1 MPNIC
6 YNTTTM
12 HGRVEDIENLLQD
25 IVDIEDDNVLYN
37 LTLAF
42 PIPEAIEKISSG
54 AVTIDGER
62 HSEWT
67 YDDDGNYVALTDE
80 YKKELINKYGV
91 LNAIDWQYANWG
103 TKWGDMDT
111 KLNVDNTHGQT
122 RTIVFNFES
131 AWGQPWAL
139 LNDIAKKYHLSI
151 KNEWQVEFEYDLETT
166 IYPIDDMVIE
176 QEKSTFRKSLINLK
190 HLLKESNIGRK

>member
-54 AVTIDGER
+54 AITIDGER

-67 YDDDGNYVALTDE
+67 YDDEGNYVALTDE

-111 KLNVDNTHGQT
+111 TLSVDNTHGKT

-139 LNDIAKKYHLSI
+139 LNDIANKYRLSI
-151 KNEWQVEFEYDLETT
+151 KNEWQVEFEYDIETT
-166 IYPIDDMVIE
+166 EYPIDINVANK
-176 QEKSTFRKSLINLK
+176 EKALGLRMLQSIKDIVGGK
-190 HLLKESNIGRK
+190 IGR

>member
-1 MPNIC
+1 VPNIC

-67 YDDDGNYVALTDE
+67 YDDDGNYVALSDE

-111 KLNVDNTHGQT
+111 TLSVDNTHGKT

-139 LNDIAKKYHLSI
+139 LNDIANKYRLSI
-151 KNEWQVEFEYDLETT
+151 KNEWQVEFEYDIETT
-166 IYPIDDMVIE
+166 EYPMDITIANK
-176 QEKSTFRKSLINLK
+176 EKALGLRMLQSIKDIVGGIKNGK
-190 HLLKESNIGRK
+190 

>member
-54 AVTIDGER
+54 AITIDGER

-67 YDDDGNYVALTDE
+67 YDDEGNYVALTDE

-111 KLNVDNTHGQT
+111 TLSVDETHGKT
-122 RTIVFNFES
+122 RTVIFNFNS

-139 LNDIAKKYHLSI
+139 LNDIANKYRLSI
-151 KNEWQVEFEYDLETT
+151 KNEWQVEFEYDMETSE
-166 IYPIDDMVIE
+166 YPMDINVANK
-176 QEKSTFRKSLINLK
+176 EKALGLK
-190 HLLKESNIGRK
+190 MLQSIKDIVGGKLGR

>member
-54 AVTIDGER
+54 AITIDGER

-67 YDDDGNYVALTDE
+67 YDDEGNYVALTDE

-91 LNAIDWQYANWG
+91 LNALDWQYANWG

-111 KLNVDNTHGQT
+111 TLSVDETHGKT
-122 RTIVFNFES
+122 RTVIFNFNS

-139 LNDIAKKYHLSI
+139 LNDIANKYRLSI
-151 KNEWQVEFEYDLETT
+151 KNEWQVEFEYDMETSE
-166 IYPIDDMVIE
+166 YPMDINVANK
-176 QEKSTFRKSLINLK
+176 EKALGLK
-190 HLLKESNIGRK
+190 MLQSIKDIVGGKLGR

>member
-25 IVDIEDDNVLYN
+25 IVDIEDDNVIYHLA
-37 LTLAF
+37 LAF
-42 PIPEAIEKISSG
+42 PIPEDIQRISSG

-62 HSEWT
+62 HNEWT

-111 KLNVDNTHGQT
+111 KLSVDNTHGET

-139 LNDIAKKYHLSI
+139 LNDIANKYRLNI
-151 KNEWQVEFEYDLETT
+151 KNEWQVEFEYDMETT
-166 IYPIDDMVIE
+166 EYPMDINVANK
-176 QEKSTFRKSLINLK
+176 EKALGLKMLQNIKDILVWRKN
-190 HLLKESNIGRK
+190 

>member
-6 YNTTTM
+6 YNTATI

-25 IVDIEDDNVLYN
+25 IVDIEDDNVIYHLA
-37 LTLAF
+37 LAF
-42 PIPEAIEKISSG
+42 PIPEDIQRISSG

-62 HSEWT
+62 HNEWT

-80 YKKELINKYGV
+80 YKKELIDKYGV

-111 KLNVDNTHGQT
+111 KLSVDNTHGET

-139 LNDIAKKYHLSI
+139 LNDIANKYRLNI
-151 KNEWQVEFEYDLETT
+151 KNEWQVEFEYDMETT
-166 IYPIDDMVIE
+166 EYPMDINVANK
-176 QEKSTFRKSLINLK
+176 EKALGLKMLQNIKDILVWRKN
-190 HLLKESNIGRK
+190 

>member
-1 MPNIC
+1 VPNIC
-6 YNTTTM
+6 YNTLTM

-67 YDDDGNYVALTDE
+67 YDDDGNYVALSDE

-111 KLNVDNTHGQT
+111 RLSVDNTHGKT

-139 LNDIAKKYHLSI
+139 LNDIANKYRLSI
-151 KNEWQVEFEYDLETT
+151 KNEWQVEFEYDIETT
-166 IYPIDDMVIE
+166 EYPMDINVANK
-176 QEKSTFRKSLINLK
+176 EKALGLRMLQSIKDIVGGIKNGK
-190 HLLKESNIGRK
+190 

>member
-67 YDDDGNYVALTDE
+67 YDDDGNYVALSDE

-111 KLNVDNTHGQT
+111 TLSVDNTHGKT

-139 LNDIAKKYHLSI
+139 LNDIANKYRLSI
-151 KNEWQVEFEYDLETT
+151 KNEWQVEFEYDIETT
-166 IYPIDDMVIE
+166 EYPMDITIANK
-176 QEKSTFRKSLINLK
+176 EKALGLRMLQSIKDIVGGIKNGK
-190 HLLKESNIGRK
+190 

>member
-6 YNTTTM
+6 YNTSTM

-67 YDDDGNYVALTDE
+67 YDDDGNYVALSDE

-111 KLNVDNTHGQT
+111 RLSVDNTHGKT

-139 LNDIAKKYHLSI
+139 LNDIANKYRLSI
-151 KNEWQVEFEYDLETT
+151 KNEWQVEFEYDIETT
-166 IYPIDDMVIE
+166 EYPMDINVANK
-176 QEKSTFRKSLINLK
+176 EKALGLRMLQSIKDIVGGIKNGK
-190 HLLKESNIGRK
+190 